1 MGSKYTEAQKAAS
14 IKYLKE
20 KTDDIRVRAQKG
32 TKDRWKAAAEAEDK
46 SLQQFIIDT
55 VEAVLADR
63 DTQAAPGISP
73 ETQRILDM
81 RRKAVMNSK
90 YIPEG
95 LTATPEDFRKNRPCK
110 GEE

>member
-55 VEAVLADR
+55 VEAVLAA
-63 DTQAAPGISP
+63 Q
-73 ETQRILDM
+73 
-81 RRKAVMNSK
+81 
-90 YIPEG
+90 EG
-95 LTATPEDFRKNRPCK
+95 KVSQ
-110 GEE
+110 